1 MVWFSGSSRDARLL
15 FVCLSLAVAVVGAVC
30 IVLSPVSSARAQA
43 AGCEDRAQ
51 SLRVPGADKQEEYC
65 LADLTTKGLVDGLH
79 TNRSDWEGGIALHA
93 LGTVNPPE
101 PVPGIQVNGCFP
113 DDSTTNGNPA
123 CDHDSQFVMRFP
135 DDWNGRLVITGPPG
149 NRTQYANDFVISD
162 YVLSKGYAFAST
174 DKGNTGN
181 QFYEDGERPG
191 DAVVE
196 WHKRVEQ
203 LTRAAKPVVQQRYGT
218 LPRYTYIT
226 GISNAGYL
234 TRYAL
239 ENTPGLY
246 DGGVDWEG
254 TLFRRNGPNLFT
266 FLPPALRNYP
276 ECQAQGFSGQ
286 ACERMYNAG
295 FEPGSEFLWPQHY
308 DIYWDLTQRIYREE
322 FDPGYD
328 GDREEEDGIPGTP
341 FCQNDGDPQTRCDA
355 EYRYQNRPER
365 VKEAV
370 ERVSLTGNIGKPML
384 TLHGTYDAL
393 LPIDADSNPY
403 RELVEKAGKGNL
415 HRYYKIAKGNHV
427 DRFYNE
433 FPEDGPS
440 GQRELRPILP
450 CHRAAFEEL
459 VEWVE
464 KGNKPPPSKL
474 VRKQESDDPVSG
486 DVVNYCSINEEAVYS
501 GPTD

>member
-1 MVWFSGSSRDARLL
+1 MVWFSDSSRDARLL
-15 FVCLSLAVAVVGAVC
+15 FVCLSLAVTVVGAVC
-30 IVLSPVSSARAQA
+30 IVLLAVSPARAQA

-93 LGTVNPPE
+93 LGTLNSPE
-101 PVPGIQVNGCFP
+101 LVPGIQVNGCFP

-328 GDREEEDGIPGTP
+328 GDREEADGIPGTP
-341 FCQNDGDPQTRCDA
+341 FCQNDGDPRTRCDA

-403 RELVEKAGKGNL
+403 RELVERAGKGSL

-464 KGNKPPPSKL
+464 MGNEPPPSKL
-474 VRKQESDDPVSG
+474 VRKQDSDDPVSG
-486 DVVNYCSINEEAVYS
+486 DVVNYCSINDEAVYS